1 LDALSIYESECQK
14 QVRVELTKASG

>member
-14 QVRVELTKASG
+14 QVRVELTKTSG